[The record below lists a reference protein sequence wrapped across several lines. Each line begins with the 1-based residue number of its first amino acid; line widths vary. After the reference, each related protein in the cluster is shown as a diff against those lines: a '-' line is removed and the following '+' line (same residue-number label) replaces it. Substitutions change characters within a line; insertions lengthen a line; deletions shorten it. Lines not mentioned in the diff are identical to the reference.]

1 MNQINFNNLN
11 EKNEFSLSNYI
22 GGIEMEFIKR
32 GKNYIIKDSNGV
44 IVSEEEKLKL
54 ENEEMILQDFRS
66 NNCQG
71 ETTKKITKNKKKLKE
86 IKEKSALHEEVA
98 DDTIKE
104 TDTVKE

>member
-1 MNQINFNNLN
+1 MKQINFNNLN

-32 GKNYIIKDSNGV
+32 GKNYIIKDSNGI

-54 ENEEMILQDFRS
+54 ENEEMILQDFKS

-71 ETTKKITKNKKKLKE
+71 ETTKKIAKNKKK
-86 IKEKSALHEEVA
+86 IAALHQEVA
-98 DDTIKE
+98 DDTFKE
-104 TDTVKE
+104 TDSVKK